1 MRIRE
6 AIEEQGMTTKQVA
19 EKLNVTLSA
28 LNQSISGNPSVKVIT
43 NIANAIGVPV
53 WQLFSSPEE
62 VARQTKGD
70 MCPYCGQPITIK
82 TIVEKV

>member
-53 WQLFSSPEE
+53 WQLFVSPEE
-62 VARQTKGD
+62 IARQTKGD
-70 MCPYCGQPITIK
+70 TCPYCGHPITVK

>member
-53 WQLFSSPEE
+53 WQLFASPPE
-62 VARQTKGD
+62 VQKETDGGYK
-70 MCPYCGQPITIK
+70 CPNCGYPLKIK
-82 TIVEKV
+82 VE

>member
-43 NIANAIGVPV
+43 NIANAIGIPV
-53 WQLFSSPEE
+53 WQLFASPSE
-62 VARQTKGD
+62 VQKEIDGGCK
-70 MCPYCGQPITIK
+70 CPNCGHPLKIK
-82 TIVEKV
+82 VE

>member
-53 WQLFSSPEE
+53 WQLFASSEE
-62 VARQTKGD
+62 VHPKSDSLSLT
-70 MCPYCGQPITIK
+70 CPHCGKDISIK
-82 TIVEKV
+82 VE

>member
-28 LNQSISGNPSVKVIT
+28 LNQSISGNPSVKV
-43 NIANAIGVPV
+43 
-53 WQLFSSPEE
+53 
-62 VARQTKGD
+62 
-70 MCPYCGQPITIK
+70 
-82 TIVEKV
+82 